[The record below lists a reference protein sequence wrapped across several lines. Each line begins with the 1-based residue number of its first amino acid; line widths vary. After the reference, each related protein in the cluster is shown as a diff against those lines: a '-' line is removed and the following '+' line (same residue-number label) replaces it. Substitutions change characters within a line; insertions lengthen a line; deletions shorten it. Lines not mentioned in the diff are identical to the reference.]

1 VGYLRLREIVVN
13 RITVIEFGM
22 SDGGSSGTSC
32 CGIELRVDTTK
43 LAYMIIAIFGA
54 GQNLA
59 GKDQWANVVCIKVVV
74 QGKGGDEY

>member
-43 LAYMIIAIFGA
+43 LAYMIIAIFRVA
-54 GQNLA
+54 
-59 GKDQWANVVCIKVVV
+59 KI
-74 QGKGGDEY
+74 